1 MIISGCLPF
10 TLTNSNIMSKV
21 QESFE
26 TGKFRPGIE
35 FSICSNQFHLPWKT
49 AGKRWN
55 WYQRW
60 PWRNR
65 RHISVWKIP
74 TGKTGLPFQTYRC
87 FRKFSTETTRKVVFH
102 LLSNWISQK
111 LFVNGKQPQFQST
124 INSNVMIR
132 LFRTCSVSWYP
143 LITWIIIFPSF
154 ITRVNNKFITTLTE
168 DKEPWAYLIYGVSV
182 WLSQFS
188 YTYSKIPHI
197 RTLNFRGQAD
207 R

>member
-10 TLTNSNIMSKV
+10 IVTNSNIMSKV
-21 QESFE
+21 QESFK

-49 AGKRWN
+49 AAKGWN

-65 RHISVWKIP
+65 THISVWKIP

-87 FRKFSTETTRKVVFH
+87 FLKFSTETTRKVVFH

-111 LFVNGKQPQFQST
+111 LFVNGKQSQFPSA

-132 LFRTCSVSWYP
+132 LFRMCGVPWSP
-143 LITWIIIFPSF
+143 LITWIIIFSELYHQSKQQLYHYTHWGPW
-154 ITRVNNKFITTLTE
+154 TLSVL
-168 DKEPWAYLIYGVSV
+168 DVWSCLIESIQ
-182 WLSQFS
+182 L
-188 YTYSKIPHI
+188 HI
-197 RTLNFRGQAD
+197 
-207 R
+207 